1 LASPQ
6 KRRVAAMLSAFFIF
20 GRRASR
26 MAINGI
32 IPQLRTTDIQASV
45 QFYTDKLGFTL
56 EFIYQDF
63 YAGVSAGGQLLH
75 LKLVDERDPSLA
87 YVEEGGHLHL
97 YIEMDGVAA
106 FAEELRSK
114 GVRLVSDVCETP
126 WGTREFVIHDD
137 QGHTLYFGEPLGDA

>member
-1 LASPQ
+1 
-6 KRRVAAMLSAFFIF
+6 
-20 GRRASR
+20 

-45 QFYTDKLGFTL
+45 HFYTEKLGFTL

-63 YAGVSAGGQLLH
+63 YAGVSAGKQLIH
-75 LKLVDERDPSLA
+75 LKLVDERDPSID

-97 YIEMDGVAA
+97 YIEVDGVAA
-106 FAEELRSK
+106 FAEELKER
-114 GVRLVSDVCETP
+114 GLLLVSEVQETA